1 MTLEMPRKPLRFV
14 KLPSVVGATN
24 AAVLSEHAQ
33 PDMHLLSDSEDT
45 GSMSGDDSSE
55 NEQPATSSASEQKI
69 KYDNLPDGE
78 DQQYFVAHC
87 SSMSQLLE
95 DFHCPDCASKGLAM
109 SIIKNEQMGYAA
121 KVQIVCSA
129 CGYSKKTMSSSR
141 LKGAKSSRMPFEVNR
156 KVALLSHETGGSLT
170 TLSTLSSVLGMP
182 TMNPRTYKKHD
193 SKVSG
198 KCTKCNKSINFE
210 NFCLPLIV
218 LLF

>member
-1 MTLEMPRKPLRFV
+1 MTLEMPRKRLRFV

-87 SSMSQLLE
+87 SSKSAKSAKSAT
-95 DFHCPDCASKGLAM
+95 P
-109 SIIKNEQMGYAA
+109 AA
-121 KVQIVCSA
+121 KKNRRARKEERFATRRYTEQRERPS
-129 CGYSKKTMSSSR
+129 Y
-141 LKGAKSSRMPFEVNR
+141 GAGI
-156 KVALLSHETGGSLT
+156 A
-170 TLSTLSSVLGMP
+170 
-182 TMNPRTYKKHD
+182 D
-193 SKVSG
+193 
-198 KCTKCNKSINFE
+198 
-210 NFCLPLIV
+210 
-218 LLF
+218 